1 MSTLGLSKG
10 SAPNSPMPILH
21 SQSESFPSFS
31 ATSVSPASANSVL
44 KSVST
49 LVPSAFDHKLN
60 AAESM
65 LPLTSILPALAH
77 PYSKPL
83 PLYLLRKTGGYPYL
97 VIPISIPTS
106 AQTTSLMDNSE

>member
-1 MSTLGLSKG
+1 
-10 SAPNSPMPILH
+10 
-21 SQSESFPSFS
+21 
-31 ATSVSPASANSVL
+31 
-44 KSVST
+44 
-49 LVPSAFDHKLN
+49 
-60 AAESM
+60 M